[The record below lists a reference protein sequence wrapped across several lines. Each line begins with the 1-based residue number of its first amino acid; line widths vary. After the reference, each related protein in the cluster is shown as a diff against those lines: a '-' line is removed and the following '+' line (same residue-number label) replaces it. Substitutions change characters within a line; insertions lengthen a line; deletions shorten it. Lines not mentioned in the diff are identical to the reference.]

1 MNEVREQE
9 ILGVIYQVLKAT
21 VRGNEMVVKDITVKV
36 FQALL
41 EQNIIK

>member
-9 ILGVIYQVLKAT
+9 ILRVIYQVLKET
-21 VRGNEMVVKDITVKV
+21 VRGDEMVVKDITVKV